1 MKPQP
6 LKLAGMV
13 VLVFGGVTS
22 VGVGAIEQDTPTV
35 TVGIV
40 MTPDDALATPAPMSA
55 DSAIDGVPLKD
66 AASHDDDVVAAEP
79 QPEPQPQPEHTADP
93 LSAIAPLDLDAVPVT
108 EPVLSAAPIAM
119 PPRIED
125 ATVAAPDTDAA
136 NGDPNWPPPGTIAL
150 TSERLDTMRG
160 GFDLPTGLKVSFG
173 IQQVAFVNGN
183 MVTSTNFNIPD
194 ISAMTAQQAQALA
207 SANTSGLV
215 QVGHGNTVQPGALPG
230 LTGGVI
236 QNTLS
241 NQQIQALTT
250 INTTVNSLGAFKT
263 FNVGSTINSALINAV
278 RPR

>member
-22 VGVGAIEQDTPTV
+22 IGVGAIEQETPAV
-35 TVGIV
+35 TVGSV
-40 MTPDDALATPAPMSA
+40 MTPDDALAAPAPMSA
-55 DSAIDGVPLKD
+55 DDSVPLKD
-66 AASHDDDVVAAEP
+66 AASRDDDVVAAESLPLPPPLQP
-79 QPEPQPQPEHTADP
+79 QPEPEHNADP
-93 LSAIAPLDLDAVPVT
+93 LSVIAPLDLDVLPVKET
-108 EPVLSAAPIAM
+108 VLSAAPIAM
-119 PPRIED
+119 PAQTAD
-125 ATVAAPDTDAA
+125 APDTYAA
-136 NGDPNWPPPGTIAL
+136 SSDPNWPPPGTIAL

-183 MVTSTNFNIPD
+183 MVASTNFNIPD

-215 QVGHGNTVQPGALPG
+215 QVGHGNTVQSGALPG

-250 INTTVNSLGAFKT
+250 INTSVNSLGTFKLL
-263 FNVGSTINSALINAV
+263 NVSSTINNALANAV